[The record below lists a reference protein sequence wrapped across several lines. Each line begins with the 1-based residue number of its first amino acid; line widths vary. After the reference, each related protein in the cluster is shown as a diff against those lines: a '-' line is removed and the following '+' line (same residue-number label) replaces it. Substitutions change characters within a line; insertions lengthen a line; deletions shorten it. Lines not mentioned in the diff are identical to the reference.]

1 MRMRWTPENVARLR
15 ESYGGERGMAA
26 AREAFPGVRDKALAM
41 AAVMYGI
48 RSGRGPGRTR
58 AERDGNAAPIVAVAR
73 VPRARRD
80 EPEPRPSCV
89 DCGAR
94 DFTLSIAGGRER
106 RCRDER
112 VCKHRNRGS

>member
-15 ESYGGERGMAA
+15 ENYGGERGMAA

-73 VPRARRD
+73 LPRARRD
-80 EPEPRPSCV
+80 EPEARPSCV

-112 VCKHRNRGS
+112 VCKRRNRGS

>member
-1 MRMRWTPENVARLR
+1 MRMCWTPENIARLR

-26 AREAFPGVRDKALAM
+26 AREAFPGVGDKALAM

-48 RSGRGPGRTR
+48 RSGRGRGGRTR
-58 AERDGNAAPIVAVAR
+58 AETPVVAVAR
-73 VPRARRD
+73 VHQARRD
-80 EPEPRPSCV
+80 EPEPRASCV

-112 VCKHRNRGS
+112 ACAKRATRR